1 VTDVALGHLATC
13 AHLED
18 VTLHDCG
25 LTDSVTH
32 LLATFHL
39 LKKAD
44 LSCNDEL
51 TDVTA
56 EHLSKCVQLEE
67 VVLDECGLM
76 TDAALE
82 HLSKCPRLTKVHLGG
97 GGELTSLAAVHL
109 AKCTHLENM
118 ELGTLRENLLSKTR
132 FRSYRRN
139 FDESA
144 AKALA
149 ACKRLTTI
157 SPFWLARRVAEIK
170 AQTVAQTAVHAAV
183 SSVKLQ
189 YSYNHRRSRS

>member
-1 VTDVALGHLATC
+1 MTNVALGHLETC
-13 AHLED
+13 SHLED
-18 VTLHDCG
+18 VTLYDCG

-39 LKKAD
+39 LKRVD
-44 LSCNDEL
+44 LTCNDEL

-67 VVLDECGLM
+67 VILDECGLM
-76 TDAALE
+76 TDAAFE
-82 HLSKCPRLTKVHLGG
+82 HLSKCPRLTKVHLGA
-97 GGELTSLAAVHL
+97 GGELTSLAAMHL
-109 AKCTHLENM
+109 AKCTHLEEM

-132 FRSYRRN
+132 FRRYRRN

-157 SPFWLARRVAEIK
+157 RPLWLAKRVAEIK
-170 AQTVAQTAVHAAV
+170 ANTVAQTSVHAAV

-189 YSYNHRRSRS
+189 YSYNHWRSRS